1 MAQPIGDES
10 VQTETV
16 QTEKGKKTMH
26 KHTKKTTAAKSAKK
40 TTAKKTT
47 AAKSAAPQ
55 SKAQVILAM
64 LAKGAT
70 RVEIVKAIG
79 WQDKSVRGFVSTL
92 RLKGVQVVDTWTKDG
107 ARHWKL
113 AKGEY
118 ARIKGGK

>member
-26 KHTKKTTAAKSAKK
+26 KHT
-40 TTAKKTT
+40 KKTT